1 MAPMNNDKQ
10 AMKVSEE
17 IVSMLAARAAL
28 RVPGVS
34 KLSGEFADN
43 ITKKILGREN
53 IARGIGISQEEEGLG
68 IDIYLN
74 VDFGT
79 KIPDLAWEVQNSVKE
94 AVQSVT
100 GLPVQMVNIHIEGV
114 TMPKTLSQEG
124 ETKDKI

>member
-1 MAPMNNDKQ
+1 MAPSNNEKQ
-10 AMKVSEE
+10 AVKVSEE

-34 KLSGEFADN
+34 RLSGEFADN

-53 IARGIGISQEEEGLG
+53 IARGIGISKEEEGLR

-74 VDFGT
+74 VEYGT
-79 KIPDLAWEVQNSVKE
+79 RIPDLAWEVQNSVKE

-100 GLPVQMVNIHIEGV
+100 GLPVQLVNIHVEGV
-114 TMPKTLSQEG
+114 TMPKPLSQEG
-124 ETKDKI
+124 EMKDKI